1 MNNHQKH
8 FNTFVEKVV
17 IHNSLVPE
25 KKLEQAKIF
34 IMNKPELSLLHVLV
48 KANLVTEKHS
58 DLINKKFEEYSQKS
72 RIPTQPYTDSHS
84 ASPGEPS
91 ASQTEQAIEHVAKTM
106 TEKPDIE
113 NPVESLSAD
122 QPEIEDFLE
131 SGQLQNEMGH
141 LGDISSDKSQQ
152 KKESSQTLE
161 KYLISAKECGASDLH
176 ICVHS
181 PPMIRKN
188 GELSCL
194 RHEVLNVE
202 DTERLLFQVLNEEQ
216 KQRLIS
222 NNVLETCLS
231 IDKNRYRCCFVRQLS
246 GWDGSFRIINDTI
259 PRFEELGLPDDLKQ
273 LADYREGL
281 ILITGPSGSGKS
293 TTLASFIDLINRKRK
308 EHIITL
314 EDPVEYI
321 FNPDLSH
328 ISQREVGLHTESF
341 SMALRAALR
350 EDPDVIVVGELR
362 DRETTSLAVSAAETG
377 HLVFG
382 TLHTTSAAQT
392 IYRVLDFFPP
402 EQRNQIRTTISESIR
417 GVICQRLIPRKDG
430 EGMALALEV
439 LFNISAIANLI
450 KEDRI
455 YQLTNMIQIN
465 NKNGMKVLNESITQL
480 LHAEIISGQNAYF
493 SAENKE
499 RFKRWAPQLEAN

>member
-1 MNNHQKH
+1 M
-8 FNTFVEKVV
+8 
-17 IHNSLVPE
+17 
-25 KKLEQAKIF
+25 
-34 IMNKPELSLLHVLV
+34 
-48 KANLVTEKHS
+48 
-58 DLINKKFEEYSQKS
+58 
-72 RIPTQPYTDSHS
+72 
-84 ASPGEPS
+84 
-91 ASQTEQAIEHVAKTM
+91 
-106 TEKPDIE
+106 
-113 NPVESLSAD
+113 
-122 QPEIEDFLE
+122 
-131 SGQLQNEMGH
+131 
-141 LGDISSDKSQQ
+141 
-152 KKESSQTLE
+152 E
-161 KYLISAKECGASDLH
+161 KYLISAKERGASDLH

-181 PPMIRKN
+181 PPLIRKN

-194 RHEVLNVE
+194 SHEVLNVE

-222 NNVLETCLS
+222 NDVLDTCLTV
-231 IDKNRYRCCFVRQLS
+231 DKNRYRSCFVRQQS

-293 TTLASFIDLINRKRK
+293 TTLASFVDLINRKRK

-321 FNPDLSH
+321 FTPELSH
-328 ISQREVGLHTESF
+328 ITQREVGLHTESF

-382 TLHTTSAAQT
+382 TLHTISAAQT
-392 IYRVLDFFPP
+392 IYRLLDFFPT
-402 EQRNQIRTTISESIR
+402 EQRSQIRAMISESIR
-417 GVICQRLIPRKDG
+417 GIVCQRLIPRKDG

-439 LFNISAIANLI
+439 MFNISAIANLI

-465 NKNGMKVLNESITQL
+465 NKNGMKVLNESITAL
-480 LHAEIISGQNAYF
+480 LHEEIITGQNAYF
-493 SAENKE
+493 AAENKE
-499 RFKRWAPQLEAN
+499 RFKRWAPKLEVN